1 MKPVIEKEVVML
13 GNIKE
18 IVLGNLDEEM
28 VNFEKGMERL
38 TIQYAAAHQLL
49 EDNFLRAKNKL
60 VMLSEEIRLK
70 H

>member
-1 MKPVIEKEVVML
+1 MKPVIEKEIITL

-18 IVLGNLDEEM
+18 IVLNNLDEEII
-28 VNFEKGMERL
+28 NFEKGMERL

-60 VMLSEEIRLK
+60 ILLS
-70 H
+70 